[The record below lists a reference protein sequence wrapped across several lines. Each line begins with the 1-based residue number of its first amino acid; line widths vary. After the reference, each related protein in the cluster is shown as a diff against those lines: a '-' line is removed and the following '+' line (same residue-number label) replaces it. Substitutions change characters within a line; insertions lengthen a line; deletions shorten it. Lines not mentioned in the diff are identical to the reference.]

1 MQITTKTVDFS
12 TPLYL
17 DSGRILEPYRMIY
30 ETYGE
35 LNEDKSN
42 VIIVCHAF
50 SGSHHAAGR
59 YEDDKKPGWW
69 DALVGDGKAV
79 DTRKYFVICVNVIGS
94 CYGSTGPGS
103 ENHKTMRAYG
113 LKFPVITVR
122 DMVRA
127 QKTLFATLGIF
138 KVKAIIGGSMGG
150 MQALSFAVEYPD
162 FAETVIP
169 MATTH
174 ATSPWV
180 IALNKV
186 AQSALLADPA
196 FDGGNY
202 NPDDIKQNGLAGLSA
217 ARMAGYLG
225 YISPEGMNG
234 KFGRGY
240 VANDGLFELFGQFE
254 VERYLDYNGENFV
267 KWFDPLS
274 FLYLSKAINIFD
286 VSYGYDS
293 LEDALSRIRSSLY
306 LLAFKGDTMFF
317 PSEMQH
323 IVRTMQKKGMDNVS
337 YICIDSDYGH
347 DAFLVEVDKF
357 ADLVS
362 DILEKKI

>member
-1 MQITTKTVDFS
+1 VIINTLKEEFT

-17 DSGRILEPYRMIY
+17 DSGRILEPYKMVY

-42 VIIVCHAF
+42 VILLCHAF
-50 SGSHHAAGR
+50 SGSHHAAGK
-59 YEDDKKPGWW
+59 YAEAEKPGWW
-69 DALVGDGKAV
+69 DALVGDSKAV
-79 DTRKYFVICVNVIGS
+79 DTKKHFVVCINVIGS
-94 CYGSTGPGS
+94 CYGSTGPKS
-103 ENHKTMRAYG
+103 ENPKTMKPYG
-113 LKFPVITVR
+113 LKFPVITIR

-127 QKTLFATLGIF
+127 QKTLLARLGIF
-138 KVKAIIGGSMGG
+138 KVKAILGGSMGG

-162 FAETVIP
+162 FAEIVIP

-180 IALNKV
+180 IGLNKV
-186 AQSALLADPA
+186 AQASLMADPA

-202 NPDDIKQNGLAGLSA
+202 DSAEIEQNGLAGLSA

-234 KFGRGY
+234 KFGRNY

-254 VERYLDYNGENFV
+254 VERYLDYNGNNFV

-274 FLYLSKAINIFD
+274 FLYLTKAINIFD

-293 LEDALSRIRSSLY
+293 LEDALLRIKSSLC
-306 LLAFKGDTMFF
+306 LLSFKGDTMFF
-317 PSEMQH
+317 PAEMQH
-323 IVRTMQKKGMDNVS
+323 IARTMQKQGMENVS
-337 YICIDSDYGH
+337 YVCIDSDYGH
-347 DAFLVEVDKF
+347 DAFLVEVEKF
-357 ADLVS
+357 CDLVS
-362 DILEKKI
+362 DILERKL

>member
-79 DTRKYFVICVNVIGS
+79 DTSKYFVICVNVIGS

-217 ARMAGYLG
+217 ARMAGYLK

-293 LEDALSRIRSSLY
+293 LEDALSRIHSSLY

-347 DAFLVEVDKF
+347 DAFLVEVEKF

>member
-1 MQITTKTVDFS
+1 MQITTKSIDFS

-17 DSGRILEPYRMIY
+17 DSGRILEPYRIAY

-35 LNEDKSN
+35 LDEAKSN
-42 VIIVCHAF
+42 VIVVCHAF
-50 SGSHHAAGR
+50 SGSHHASGR
-59 YEDDKKPGWW
+59 YTQADKPGWW
-69 DALVGDGKAV
+69 DALIGDGKAV
-79 DTRKYFVICVNVIGS
+79 DTTKYFVVCINVIGS
-94 CYGSTGPGS
+94 CYGSTGPKS
-103 ENHKTMRAYG
+103 ENPKTMKPYG
-113 LKFPVITVR
+113 LKFPVITIR

-127 QKTLFATLGIF
+127 QKTLLARLGIF
-138 KVKAIIGGSMGG
+138 NVKAILGGSMGG

-162 FAETVIP
+162 FAQIVIP
-169 MATTH
+169 MATTY

-202 NPDDIKQNGLAGLSA
+202 DSEEIKQNGFAGLSA

-225 YISPEGMNG
+225 YISPEGMSG
-234 KFGRGY
+234 KFGRNY

-254 VERYLDYNGENFV
+254 VERYLDYNGNNFV

-286 VSYGYDS
+286 IAYGYDS
-293 LEDALSRIRSSLY
+293 LEDALGRIRSSLC
-306 LLAFKGDTMFF
+306 LLSFKGDTMFF

-323 IVRTMQKKGMDNVS
+323 IARTMQKQGMENVS
-337 YICIDSDYGH
+337 YVCIDSDYGH

-357 ADLVS
+357 CDLVS
-362 DILEKKI
+362 DILERKI